1 MTRSAFLGTD
11 PRTHNFYLPCL
22 LVTRPYPCAACAP
35 HLFQE
40 VLDKETGTTYV
51 PQVPLIVMNSRS
63 PQSPPNVP
71 NAWGVACRPTLLF
84 VAAYALSITP
94 HEGVHALTSYLLGF
108 SSTLFQMWVDP
119 DPARA
124 TSRQLATIAAAG
136 PVFSLAVGVT
146 CWLLYQ
152 RRFRRKPVA
161 LMFLMLAMVGVYSFL
176 GPLAGSALGG
186 DFNLAFTLLDV
197 RKPVRYVASAMGFV
211 LLPWFMFFMGGKLVG
226 WAPSNF
232 GRAKAVG
239 CTTVAPWLIGT
250 ALILLIYWPLPSF
263 LIGSTLGG
271 SAFWLFAVVGAI
283 FKFSTPRPAE
293 TTSSFTGWDFMI
305 TFVAVAVVR
314 LLVNGVRLTH

>member
-1 MTRSAFLGTD
+1 MT
-11 PRTHNFYLPCL
+11 
-22 LVTRPYPCAACAP
+22 
-35 HLFQE
+35 
-40 VLDKETGTTYV
+40 
-51 PQVPLIVMNSRS
+51 S
-63 PQSPPNVP
+63 PSIQSPSSVP

-94 HEGVHALTSYLLGF
+94 HEAVHALTSYLLGF
-108 SSTLFQMWVDP
+108 SSTLFQMWVNP
-119 DPARA
+119 DPATA
-124 TSRQLATIAAAG
+124 TSRQLATIAIVG

-152 RRFRRKPVA
+152 RFRRKPAA

-186 DFNLAFTLLDV
+186 DFNLAFTFLDV
-197 RKPVRYVASAMGFV
+197 PKAARYVASAIGFV

-250 ALILLIYWPLPSF
+250 ALILLVYWPLPSF

-271 SAFWLFAVVGAI
+271 SVFWLFAVVGAI

-293 TTSSFTGWDFMI
+293 TISSFTGWDFMI
-305 TFVAVAVVR
+305 TFVAVVLVR
-314 LLVNGVRLTH
+314 LLVNGVRLTR

>member
-1 MTRSAFLGTD
+1 
-11 PRTHNFYLPCL
+11 
-22 LVTRPYPCAACAP
+22 
-35 HLFQE
+35 
-40 VLDKETGTTYV
+40 
-51 PQVPLIVMNSRS
+51 MNSPS
-63 PQSPPNVP
+63 IQSPSNVP

-94 HEGVHALTSYLLGF
+94 HEAVHALTSYLLGF
-108 SSTLFQMWVDP
+108 SSTLFQMWVNP
-119 DPARA
+119 DPATA
-124 TSRQLATIAAAG
+124 TSRQLATIAIVG

-152 RRFRRKPVA
+152 WRFRRKPAA

-186 DFNLAFTLLDV
+186 DFSLAFTFLDV
-197 RKPVRYVASAMGFV
+197 PKAARYVASAIGFV

-226 WAPSNF
+226 WVPSNF

-250 ALILLIYWPLPSF
+250 ALILLVYWPLPSF

-271 SAFWLFAVVGAI
+271 SVFWLFAVVGAI

-293 TTSSFTGWDFMI
+293 TISSFTGWDFMI
-305 TFVAVAVVR
+305 TFVAVALVR
-314 LLVNGVRLTH
+314 LLVNGVRLTR

>member
-1 MTRSAFLGTD
+1 
-11 PRTHNFYLPCL
+11 
-22 LVTRPYPCAACAP
+22 
-35 HLFQE
+35 
-40 VLDKETGTTYV
+40 
-51 PQVPLIVMNSRS
+51 MNSQS
-63 PQSPPNVP
+63 PQSQSNVP

-94 HEGVHALTSYLLGF
+94 HEAVHALTSYLLGF
-108 SSTLFQMWVDP
+108 SSTLFQMWVNP

-124 TSRQLATIAAAG
+124 TSRQLATIAVAG

-152 RRFRRKPVA
+152 RRFRRKPAA

-176 GPLAGSALGG
+176 GPLAGSDLGG
-186 DFNLAFTLLDV
+186 DFNLAFTFLDV
-197 RKPVRYVASAMGFV
+197 PKPVRYVASTTGFV

-226 WAPSNF
+226 WEPSNF

-250 ALILLIYWPLPSF
+250 ALILLVYWPLPSF

-271 SAFWLFAVVGAI
+271 SVFWLFAVVGAI

-293 TTSSFTGWDFMI
+293 TISSFTRWDFMI